1 MQLSDCAL
9 CVQQAPVKGSVE
21 MKGVQR
27 VELGTL
33 LQVTQ
38 ALEAVVGPCFGPSGG
53 QVLFTR
59 DSGEVLITRDGR
71 RILTSLR
78 LDHPVARVLV
88 GCVSAHCKITGDGAK
103 SFLLLLGAL
112 LRGIHGDHLH
122 GIQARRVAHILLSF
136 QTLVLDGVT
145 GQGLAPSPGPR
156 PPAPAHGRLLP
167 GKDGELPLGGPEPDG
182 LRVLPQV
189 AV

>member
-1 MQLSDCAL
+1 
-9 CVQQAPVKGSVE
+9 

-78 LDHPVARVLV
+78 LDHPVASSSSPSCTLRQA
-88 GCVSAHCKITGDGAK
+88 CCPWTSCFTPTSA
-103 SFLLLLGAL
+103 
-112 LRGIHGDHLH
+112 
-122 GIQARRVAHILLSF
+122 ARRNTA
-136 QTLVLDGVT
+136 
-145 GQGLAPSPGPR
+145 R
-156 PPAPAHGRLLP
+156 R
-167 GKDGELPLGGPEPDG
+167 
-182 LRVLPQV
+182 R
-189 AV
+189 

>member
-1 MQLSDCAL
+1 MEERTGPNQDPGN
-9 CVQQAPVKGSVE
+9 APVKGSVE

-59 DSGEVLITRDGR
+59 DSGEVLLTRDGR

-78 LDHPVARVLV
+78 LDHPVARR
-88 GCVSAHCKITGDGAK
+88 
-103 SFLLLLGAL
+103 SFWMA
-112 LRGIHGDHLH
+112 
-122 GIQARRVAHILLSF
+122 
-136 QTLVLDGVT
+136 
-145 GQGLAPSPGPR
+145 
-156 PPAPAHGRLLP
+156 
-167 GKDGELPLGGPEPDG
+167 
-182 LRVLPQV
+182 
-189 AV
+189 